1 MNVNSGIFEI
11 GNWKIRI
18 SEIGNLIWESEFLKD
33 YLKRKI
39 CKIEL
44 FGSQISVNQLLKFG
58 GFGNGPRVMA
68 MQIGAFRN
76 GPRWKEILKGCSWA
90 KGVGFS

>member
-33 YLKRKI
+33 YLKTKI

-44 FGSQISVNQLLKFG
+44 FG
-58 GFGNGPRVMA
+58 
-68 MQIGAFRN
+68 
-76 GPRWKEILKGCSWA
+76 C
-90 KGVGFS
+90 